1 MNGINELFDQK
12 LVCVIMGLEV
22 FFDAMNDQGL
32 SCAHVEWKPPA
43 GGDPRL
49 MEILDWLEI

>member
-1 MNGINELFDQK
+1 MNGINELFDQR
-12 LVCVIMGLEV
+12 LVCVNMGLEV
-22 FFDAMNDQGL
+22 FFDAMNAQGL
-32 SCAHVEWKPPA
+32 SCAHVEWNPPA